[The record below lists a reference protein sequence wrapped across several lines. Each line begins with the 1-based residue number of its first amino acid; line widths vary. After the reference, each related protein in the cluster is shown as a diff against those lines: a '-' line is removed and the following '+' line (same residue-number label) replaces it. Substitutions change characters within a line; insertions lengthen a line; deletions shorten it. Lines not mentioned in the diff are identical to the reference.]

1 MACLQESCLT
11 YQRKFKIM
19 YSQLHEMTC
28 LKLHAVAVRYKELR
42 KRELLVLLG
51 FIDGALELY
60 HLIITD
66 KTVVLKK
73 YFSFESTIKHPVTNL
88 LVDRASVLVSR
99 IHEAQLYNDAIT
111 LLVDAIIQEEYAHE
125 TQKQKQ
131 LNCKV
136 SNFALKDMSDGMAVS
151 AAMGKQCVH
160 VFNES

>member
-1 MACLQESCLT
+1 M
-11 YQRKFKIM
+11 
-19 YSQLHEMTC
+19 
-28 LKLHAVAVRYKELR
+28 
-42 KRELLVLLG
+42 
-51 FIDGALELY
+51 
-60 HLIITD
+60 
-66 KTVVLKK
+66 
-73 YFSFESTIKHPVTNL
+73 